1 MSDTYSTVALLKHY
15 GWHARDYENKP
26 VLAREL
32 LQEALRIAQ
41 DKLPDYADLH
51 VQLRRDIAELNH
63 VLGDSEDAIDELS
76 SIGYEFSVGDIY
88 MERGEFEKALIVY
101 KRFHETGR
109 FKIHWRLWRCS
120 FLLGGFEDVMSYIED
135 HSSQFPQRVITQL
148 EVRALAIAVSNV
160 YSGIENG
167 SQWREFRK
175 RFPKCADILESNVGN
190 PESVFAL
197 AKHWSTPSA
206 SEKLTKRLIGKPK
219 TQASKSPRNL
229 SLAELETVMQKARN
243 GVWDIPEVTVT
254 TATSILKSLATTN
267 AKLDG
272 QTVVKHMAKGLVNSV
287 ILENHILHLSQ
298 VIDLKLKE
306 FQDAH
311 GTDLISFYRTRIL
324 GGFGFYED
332 NEVSN
337 AIRSILLS
345 AESEVRQTAGLPQR
359 GEGWLAESEM
369 VRLLAEKFAPHK
381 VVRQY
386 SPDWLQGLRFDA
398 YIDDLRLAIEYQGE
412 QHFMPIDL
420 FGGQEGLAQTIARDE
435 LKRALSI
442 QNRVKL
448 CYVTFEQDIE
458 QETTRLAK
466 EYLV

>member
-1 MSDTYSTVALLKHY
+1 MDDAYSTVALLKHY

-26 VLAREL
+26 ALAREL
-32 LQEALRIAQ
+32 LQEALKIAQ
-41 DKLPDYADLH
+41 DKLPDYVGLQ

-63 VLGDSEDAIDELS
+63 VLGNNEDAIDELS
-76 SIGYEFSVGDIY
+76 NVGYDFSVGDIY
-88 MERGEFEKALIVY
+88 MEQGEFEKAFIVY

-120 FLLGGFEDVMSYIED
+120 FLLGRFDDVMSYIED
-135 HSSQFPQRVITQL
+135 HSFQSPQRVITQL

-160 YSGIENG
+160 YGGIENN
-167 SQWREFRK
+167 SQWNEFRK
-175 RFPKCADILESNVGN
+175 RFPKCAGILESNVGN
-190 PESVFAL
+190 PESVIVL
-197 AKHWSTPSA
+197 ARHWSTLSG
-206 SEKLTKRLIGKPK
+206 SEKLTKRLIGKPQGQ
-219 TQASKSPRNL
+219 TSKSPQNL
-229 SLAELETVMQKARN
+229 SLTELETVMQKARN
-243 GVWDIPEVTVT
+243 GVWDVPEVTVT
-254 TATSILKSLATTN
+254 TATSILKSLATAN

-272 QTVVKHMAKGLVNSV
+272 QTVVNHMAKGLVNSV
-287 ILENHILHLSQ
+287 ILENHSSNLGQ
-298 VIDLKLKE
+298 AIDRKLEE
-306 FQDAH
+306 FQAVH

-324 GGFGFYED
+324 GGFGFYEG

-337 AIRSILLS
+337 SIRAILLS
-345 AESEVRQTAGLPQR
+345 AESDVRQTAGLPQR

-398 YIDDLRLAIEYQGE
+398 YINDLRLAIEYQGE

-420 FGGQEGLAQTIARDE
+420 FGGKEGLTQTIARDE
-435 LKRALSI
+435 LKRALSA
-442 QNRVKL
+442 QNGVKL
-448 CYVTFEQDIE
+448 CYITFEQDIE